1 VLLFFFNSYL
11 LYLIGNST
19 NNDRRFHLLF
29 TGGVFESGNKITD
42 YIHYDQID
50 IIENIKA
57 F

>member
-1 VLLFFFNSYL
+1 MLLFFFNSYL